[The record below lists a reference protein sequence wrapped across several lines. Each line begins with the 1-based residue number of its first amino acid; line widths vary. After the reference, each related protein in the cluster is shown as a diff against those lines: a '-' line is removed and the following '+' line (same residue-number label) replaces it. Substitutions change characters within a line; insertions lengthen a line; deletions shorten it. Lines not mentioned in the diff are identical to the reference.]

1 MYDKKIFIK
10 SALLLAFPVI
20 LQNSI
25 TMVVNMLDTFML
37 SSYGEVQVSASSQA
51 NAFISIFQYLCMG
64 IGSGGAV
71 LTAQLWG
78 SKKIDDIKET
88 ITIIFKL
95 SLVTSAIFGLVIY
108 FAPDLIMKI
117 YSPDDEVVEYGII
130 YLKWSI
136 PTFICMAISLGLVQ
150 VFRSIREVKIPLYA
164 SITSVFTNL
173 VGNWIFIYGNLGAPE
188 MQIAGAAI
196 GTVIARI
203 VEVFILLF
211 YLFKVDK
218 KIQYKIKDILAS
230 TSGLMNTF
238 LKYSMPVAFSDL
250 LLGIGTSA
258 TSVIIGHIGTN
269 YAAASSVVQM
279 IQRVATVFSQGLGN
293 ASHTLIGNTIGD
305 RKYDEAVS
313 QSNILLSMAFIFG
326 IIASIIIFSV
336 GIPVVDYFESFA
348 IETKKIAYELIY
360 ALTIIV
366 IFQAVQS
373 VITKG
378 ILRGGGDTEYCL
390 KMDSTFLWLVS
401 IPLGYYVGIV
411 LRLDPFWCMISL
423 HADWIIKTFV
433 GLKRVYSK
441 KWIKDID
448 N

>member
-1 MYDKKIFIK
+1 MYDKKKFIK
-10 SALLLAFPVI
+10 TALLLALPVI

-25 TMVVNMLDTFML
+25 TMIVNMLDTFML

-64 IGSGGAV
+64 MGSGGAV

-78 SKKIDDIKET
+78 SKRVEDIKKT

-95 SLVTSAIFGLVIY
+95 SLVTSIIFGLIIY
-108 FAPDLIMKI
+108 FAPNLIMTI
-117 YSPDDEVVEYGII
+117 YSPDPQVVEYGSI
-130 YLKWSI
+130 YLKYSI
-136 PTFICMAISLGLVQ
+136 STFFCMAISLGLAQ
-150 VFRSIREVKIPLYA
+150 IFRSIREVKIPLYA
-164 SITSVFTNL
+164 SIASVFTNL
-173 VGNWIFIYGNLGAPE
+173 IGNWVFIYGNLGAPE

-203 VEVFILLF
+203 VELLILLV
-211 YLFKVDK
+211 YLFKIDK
-218 KIQYKIKDILAS
+218 KVQYKIKDILIS
-230 TSGLMNTF
+230 TSSMMNTF
-238 LKYSMPVAFSDL
+238 LKYSIPVAFSDL

-293 ASHTLIGNTIGD
+293 ASHTLIGNTIGNK
-305 RKYDEAVS
+305 KYDEAIS
-313 QSNILLSMAFIFG
+313 QSNILLSIAFIFG
-326 IIASIIIFSV
+326 ILASAIIFLF
-336 GIPVVDYFESFA
+336 GRPVVDYFGSFA
-348 IETKKIAYELIY
+348 DETKEIAYELIY

-378 ILRGGGDTEYCL
+378 ILRGGGDTDYCL
-390 KMDSTFLWLVS
+390 KMDSTFLWFVS
-401 IPLGYYVGIV
+401 VPLGYYVGIV
-411 LRLDPFWCMISL
+411 LKLNPFWCMISL
-423 HADWIIKTFV
+423 HADWIIKTFI
-433 GLKRVYSK
+433 GLKRIYSK
-441 KWIKDID
+441 KWIKDI
-448 N
+448 NS